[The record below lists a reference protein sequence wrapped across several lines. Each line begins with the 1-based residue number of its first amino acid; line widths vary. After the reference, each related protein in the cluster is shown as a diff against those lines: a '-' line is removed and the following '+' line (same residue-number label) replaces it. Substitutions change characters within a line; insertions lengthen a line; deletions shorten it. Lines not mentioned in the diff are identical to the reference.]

1 MKIVYFFRKPSPVF
15 HSIEKLFS
23 AVIEN
28 LPVQTTRIHYAQ
40 KVSQGILNRISIGLD
55 ARRNQGQIN
64 HITGDIHYI
73 ALFLKRKNTIL
84 TIHDIGSI
92 KSGNFIKRKLIRLIW
107 FYLPIRAV
115 RLVTV
120 ISEFTK
126 KELLAEMKVN
136 PNKIVVIPNC
146 YPSVYHFEEKKTNP
160 GKPDILQIGT
170 KSNKNLERLI
180 EALSGIECKLL
191 IIGKLT
197 EQQMVLL
204 QNFKIDFENHFNV
217 SESEMVEFYQHSSLL
232 AYVSTYEGFGMPVVE
247 ANAVG
252 LPVLASNI
260 EPIISV
266 AADAALLV
274 NPSDINQTRAGILRL
289 LNDGEFCKKL
299 VSNGFDNA
307 KKYHPEKIVNDY
319 LKVYESIMTHK

>member
-1 MKIVYFFRKPSPVF
+1 MEIVYFFRKPSPVF

-23 AVIEN
+23 AIIEN
-28 LPVQTTRIHYAQ
+28 LPNKTARIHYAQ
-40 KVSQGILNRISIGLD
+40 KVSQGLLNRISIGLD
-55 ARRNQGQIN
+55 ARKNQGQIN

-92 KSGNFIKRKLIRLIW
+92 KSGSYLKRKLIRLIW

-126 KELLAEMKVN
+126 KELLAEIKIN
-136 PNKIVVIPNC
+136 PNKIIVIPNC
-146 YPSVYHFEEKKTNP
+146 YPSVYHFEEKIP
-160 GKPDILQIGT
+160 SCEKPSILQIGT
-170 KSNKNLERLI
+170 KSNKNLERLV
-180 EALSGIECKLL
+180 EALFGIECKLL

-197 EQQMVLL
+197 DPQIVLL
-204 QNFKIDFENHFNV
+204 QNYQIDFENHFDV
-217 SESEMVEFYQHSSLL
+217 SESEMVQFYQRSHLL

-274 NPSDINQTRAGILRL
+274 NPFNLNDIREGILKL
-289 LNDGEFCKKL
+289 INDVEFCKIL
-299 VSNGFDNA
+299 VSKGFDNA
-307 KKYHPEKIVNDY
+307 KKYHPGKIVNDY
-319 LKVYESIMTHK
+319 LKVYESIMTSK